1 VSRLKTDYGYTALL
15 TALALLFLLGAAALA
30 VDTSMFFQQARS
42 EQRVADLACLAGAQ
56 ELPETP
62 AAAVEMAASFLRP
75 NHPDLAGLDPSVT
88 ETGSGP
94 VPGLNRYLSGSF
106 TVEIE
111 TPFNGQAT
119 EMRVSVNQDRGTHFA
134 KAIGATTVPIQQDA
148 FCEVGSAIGGAAD
161 MPFGVL
167 SGFTGGIINYDN
179 NGCTLNGQTNSQ
191 CSGLAIPRHD
201 DPSGS
206 GFHVNTAD
214 NYRANIISGINWQL
228 FPPNSTFPSS
238 QDILC
243 RSNQAAQPGDP
254 EPCNRVAT
262 VSGSDPS
269 KVYDG
274 LISGNNK
281 YPPESQ
287 VGYLEKHHLVFESSH
302 GDPYDS
308 HTLED
313 VATCVDGHNSSTVIP
328 CPSPESSLTWTGP
341 NDAPTVYISKVE
353 DCDCPR
359 FSRIPVVDPVPG
371 FPEANCTVHD
381 PNDITQINKCFARIV
396 GFSSIFLLRPYFNG
410 EEPPDGPGPVGN
422 PANDFHSNG
431 QQVKFLAAVN
441 IVFNDNVQ
449 VEGRCFSGFKQGFP
463 KAVRLINN

>member
-1 VSRLKTDYGYTALL
+1 ML
-15 TALALLFLLGAAALA
+15 TAAALLFLLGAAALA
-30 VDTSMFFQQARS
+30 VDGSMFFQQARS
-42 EQRVADLACLAGAQ
+42 EQRVADLACLAGVQ
-56 ELPETP
+56 ELPEDSVG
-62 AAAVEMAASFLRP
+62 AVTMAASFLRP
-75 NHPDLAGLDPSVT
+75 NHPDLAGLNPATTS
-88 ETGSGP
+88 TGFGP
-94 VPGLNRYLSGSF
+94 VAGANTYTTGAF
-106 TVEIE
+106 TIQIDA
-111 TPFNGQAT
+111 PFNGNST
-119 EMRVSVNQDRGTHFA
+119 KMRVSVTQSRGTHFGQ
-134 KAIGATTVPIQQDA
+134 AIGATSVPINQVA
-148 FCEVGSAIGGAAD
+148 ICEVGSAIGGGAD

-191 CSGLAIPRHD
+191 CSGLAIPRHN

-206 GFHVNTAD
+206 GFNVNTAD

-228 FPPNSTFPSS
+228 FPPGAAFPSS

-243 RSNQAAQPGDP
+243 RSQQSPQPGDP

-269 KVYDG
+269 KVYEG

-287 VGYLEKHHLVFESSH
+287 IGYLEKHHLVYRSTH
-302 GDPYDS
+302 GDLFDS

-313 VATCVDGHNSSTVIP
+313 MVTCVASHNSTQVVP
-328 CPSPESSLTWTGP
+328 CPTPEDSLTWTGP
-341 NDAPTVYISKVE
+341 TSAPIVYVSRVE

-359 FSRIPVVDPVPG
+359 FARVPVVDPNPG

-396 GFSSIFLLRPYFNG
+396 GFESIWLLRPFFND
-410 EEPPDGPGPVGN
+410 EEPPDGPGPVG
-422 PANDFHSNG
+422 AAENDFHSSG
-431 QQVKFLAAVN
+431 QQVKTLAAVS
-441 IVFNDNVQ
+441 IVFNDDVV
-449 VEGRCFSGFKQGFP
+449 VEGRCFSSFKQGFP
-463 KAVRLINN
+463 KAVRLTVS

>member
-1 VSRLKTDYGYTALL
+1 MKELHDERGYAALL
-15 TALALLFLLGAAALA
+15 TALALLFLLAAAALA

-56 ELPETP
+56 ELPEDPT
-62 AAAVEMAASFLRP
+62 AAVQMAASFLRP
-75 NHPDLAGLDPSVT
+75 NHPNLAGLDPAVPV
-88 ETGSGP
+88 GP
-94 VPGLNRYLSGSF
+94 GPGPGINTYAVGDF
-106 TVEIE
+106 TIEIE
-111 TPFNGQAT
+111 TPFGGDAT
-119 EMRVSVNQDRGTHFA
+119 KMRVAVSQDRDTHFA
-134 KAIGATTVPIQQDA
+134 RAIGSTSVAINQVA
-148 FCEVGSAIGGAAD
+148 FCEVGSALGGGAD

-191 CSGLAIPRHD
+191 CSGLAIPRHN
-201 DPSGS
+201 DPPGS
-206 GFHVNTAD
+206 GFAVNTAD
-214 NYRANIISGINWQL
+214 NYRANIISGINWEL
-228 FPPNSTFPSS
+228 FPPTATFPSS

-243 RSNQAAQPGDP
+243 RSNQQAQPGDP

-281 YPPESQ
+281 YPPASTI
-287 VGYLEKHHLVFESSH
+287 GYLEKDFLLYESSH

-313 VATCVDGHNSSTVIP
+313 VAECVASHNSTTVVP
-328 CPSPESSLTWTGP
+328 CPTPEASLTWTGP
-341 NDAPTVYISKVE
+341 NDAPTVFISRVE

-359 FSRIPVVDPVPG
+359 FARIPVVDPTPG
-371 FPEANCTVHD
+371 FPEANCTVQD
-381 PNDITQINKCFARIV
+381 PSDITQINKCFARIV
-396 GFSSIFLLRPYFNG
+396 GFQTVFLLRPFFNG
-410 EEPPDGPGPVGN
+410 EELPDGPGPSGS

-441 IVFNDNVQ
+441 VVLNDNVV
-449 VEGRCFSGFKQGFP
+449 VEGRCFSDFKQGFP
-463 KAVRLINN
+463 KAVRLIDN